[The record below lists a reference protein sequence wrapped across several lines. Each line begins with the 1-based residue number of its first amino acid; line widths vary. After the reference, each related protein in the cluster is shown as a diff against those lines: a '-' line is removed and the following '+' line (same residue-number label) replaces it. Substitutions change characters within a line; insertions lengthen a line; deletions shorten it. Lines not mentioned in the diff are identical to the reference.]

1 MDLSYWT
8 KRRKINARVSAHL
21 THVKEGLESTL
32 IPNIENQPSENE
44 NDEVHAST
52 SDINSVEAGHWD
64 DSELE
69 SSSSEG
75 TSPEGAATARCSTEH
90 ETFVQDSDHHS
101 NDSDIEPET
110 FDCDS
115 EITDNSDAKLAANLA
130 DWASTFRITHSALQ
144 QLLLILQTF
153 FPNLPNDART
163 LLKTARQYDI
173 RTISDGLYH
182 HFGIAKGL
190 ARYTTTDILRQAT
203 DLNCIHIQINIDGL
217 PLFKSSKAQFWP
229 ILGRVVKPLVSDPFI
244 IGLFSGEKK
253 PGDVGEYLQDFIGE
267 VHYIEQHGIAVDGSE
282 NKFGINLSCFIC
294 DAPARA
300 FIKNIK
306 GHNAYHGCDKCI
318 QNGVWE
324 GKVTFPEIDSPLRT
338 DADFDEMKDENHH
351 LRGTLSPLCN
361 LSLGMILQFPRDPM
375 HLVYLGVM
383 KRLMWS
389 WMKGPVVNRCRIGAH
404 NISQIS
410 ECILSCHKYL
420 PREFPRKCRSL
431 SEVDRWKATEFRQFI
446 LYSGAVVVKGKLS
459 DSLCSPLHYA
469 THCEYAHSV
478 LCMFVEQWGKLYG
491 KDMLVYNVHGLTH
504 LAADAMRFGP
514 LDTFSAFPFESF
526 LGKIKQMLRKP
537 QFPLSQ
543 VIRRLSE
550 MHNVLKVDTKLKKC
564 SLKEEH
570 TLGPLPFEFRQYTVF
585 RNSL

>member
-1 MDLSYWT
+1 M
-8 KRRKINARVSAHL
+8 
-21 THVKEGLESTL
+21 
-32 IPNIENQPSENE
+32 
-44 NDEVHAST
+44 
-52 SDINSVEAGHWD
+52 
-64 DSELE
+64 
-69 SSSSEG
+69 
-75 TSPEGAATARCSTEH
+75 
-90 ETFVQDSDHHS
+90 
-101 NDSDIEPET
+101 
-110 FDCDS
+110 
-115 EITDNSDAKLAANLA
+115 
-130 DWASTFRITHSALQ
+130 
-144 QLLLILQTF
+144 QTF

-182 HFGIAKGL
+182 HFGIAKGV
-190 ARYTTTDILRQAT
+190 ARYITTDILRQAT

-267 VHYIEQHGIAVDGSE
+267 VHYIEQHGIEVNGSE
-282 NKFGINLSCFIC
+282 NKLGIHLSCFIC

-351 LRGTLSPLCN
+351 LRGILSPLCN
-361 LSLGMILQFPRDPM
+361 LSLGMISQFPHDPM

-383 KRLMWS
+383 KRLIWS

-410 ECILSCHKYL
+410 ECIPLLS
-420 PREFPRKCRSL
+420 
-431 SEVDRWKATEFRQFI
+431 
-446 LYSGAVVVKGKLS
+446 
-459 DSLCSPLHYA
+459 
-469 THCEYAHSV
+469 
-478 LCMFVEQWGKLYG
+478 
-491 KDMLVYNVHGLTH
+491 
-504 LAADAMRFGP
+504 
-514 LDTFSAFPFESF
+514 
-526 LGKIKQMLRKP
+526 
-537 QFPLSQ
+537 
-543 VIRRLSE
+543 
-550 MHNVLKVDTKLKKC
+550 
-564 SLKEEH
+564 
-570 TLGPLPFEFRQYTVF
+570 
-585 RNSL
+585 